1 MNENLEETITK
12 KLDELFL
19 DPDKVGYLH
28 PSSGFGYSQDRGRS
42 EGNYAEIFQDKVLIS
57 LTLKGEDAE
66 TKMLDTIEKAIQLIK
81 KVQDVANHDLSHPL
95 FEKKLE
101 ARFKHLYHGGKI
113 QQ

>member
-1 MNENLEETITK
+1 MNENLEESITK

-19 DPDKVGYLH
+19 DPEKARYIH
-28 PSSGFGYSQDRGRS
+28 PSSGFGYTPDRGRS

-57 LTLKGEDAE
+57 LTIKGEEAE
-66 TKMLDTIEKAIQLIK
+66 TKMLDTIVKAIRLIK
-81 KVQDVANHDLSHPL
+81 KVQDAVNHDLSHPL

-101 ARFKHLYHGGKI
+101 ARFKYLYHGGKI